1 MLKTTIISYREQTKT
16 IKECKCGPN
25 WNCAKTNYLSIQ
37 HISYFLRGVQKKQ
50 DEVHNAVI
58 LKVRGEKY
66 FLKLFRL
73 EFKSA
78 YRLPHSKILLFWLL
92 LKNAHPSLKWILY
105 GDETISCLIFNC
117 LPDFLVLYLLILAFS
132 IQTNV
137 FFSTFHI
144 TFGPKAF
151 LN

>member
-1 MLKTTIISYREQTKT
+1 MQMWTELKLRKN
-16 IKECKCGPN
+16 K
-25 WNCAKTNYLSIQ
+25 LSVN
-37 HISYFLRGVQKKQ
+37 STYFLLFTRCTKKQ